1 MPLIDPNVDL
11 PLQARAGLTADSAFQ
26 TVWPYPSWIAHRG
39 AGRLAP
45 ENTLAAFQVGLDHGF
60 QMIEFDVQITAD
72 QIPVLM
78 HDASLERTTNGQG
91 PVWAATAEQI
101 GQLDAGRWHSAA
113 FEGEAVPTLAQ
124 VAQWMQSRGVL
135 ANLEIK
141 PAQGLEAQTGEQVA
155 SVAARLWSGVTP
167 PLLSSFSVVALEAA
181 KAVAPGLPRALLADV
196 SRWAAADVPFEAPF
210 ESPFDAILRTAL
222 GLSAVAIVIQHAG
235 LDADRIAAAH
245 SAGLRVLTYT
255 LNDAARAQALL
266 SMGLDGV
273 ITDAVDSLGST
284 K

>member
-1 MPLIDPNVDL
+1 MSLIDPNVDL
-11 PLQARAGLTADSAFQ
+11 LLQARVGLTADSAFQ
-26 TVWPYPSWIAHRG
+26 TAWPYPSWIAHRG

-78 HDASLERTTNGQG
+78 HDATLERTTNGEG
-91 PVWAATAEQI
+91 PVWAATAGQI

-113 FEGEAVPTLAQ
+113 FEGEAVPTLVQ

-167 PLLSSFSVVALEAA
+167 PLLSSFSVAALEAA

-196 SRWAAADVPFEAPF
+196 SRWAAAKAPFEAPF
-210 ESPFDAILRTAL
+210 EAILRTAL

-235 LDADRIAAAH
+235 LDADRIALAH

-273 ITDAVDSLGST
+273 ITDAVDCLGPGASPG
-284 K
+284 

>member
-1 MPLIDPNVDL
+1 MPLLDPNVDL
-11 PLQARAGLTADSAFQ
+11 PLQARVGLTADSAFQ

-78 HDASLERTTNGQG
+78 HDANLERTTNGQG
-91 PVWAATAEQI
+91 PVWAATAGQI
-101 GQLDAGRWHSAA
+101 AQLDAGRWHSAA

-141 PAQGLEAQTGEQVA
+141 PAQGLETQTGEQVA

-167 PLLSSFSVVALEAA
+167 PLLSSFSVAALEAA

-196 SRWAAADVPFEAPF
+196 SRWASTESPF
-210 ESPFDAILRTAL
+210 ESPFEAILRTAR

-273 ITDAVDSLGST
+273 ITDAVDCLGPGASPG
-284 K
+284 

>member
-1 MPLIDPNVDL
+1 MPLLDPNGHL
-11 PLQARAGLTADSAFQ
+11 PLQAPAGLTADSAFQ

-101 GQLDAGRWHSAA
+101 SQLDAGRWHSAVFA
-113 FEGEAVPTLAQ
+113 GISVPTLAQ

-141 PAQGLEAQTGEQVA
+141 PAKGLETQTGDRVA
-155 SVAARLWSGVTP
+155 SVAAQLWSGMTP
-167 PLLSSFSVVALEAA
+167 PLLSSFSVAALEAA
-181 KAVAPGLPRALLADV
+181 KTAAPGLPRALLADV
-196 SRWAAADVPFEAPF
+196 SRWAATQAPF
-210 ESPFDAILRTAL
+210 EAILRTAL

-235 LDADRIAAAH
+235 LDADRIASAH
-245 SAGLRVLTYT
+245 AAGLRVLTYT

>member
-1 MPLIDPNVDL
+1 MPLLDPNVDL
-11 PLQARAGLTADSAFQ
+11 PLQARVGLTADSAFQ

-78 HDASLERTTNGQG
+78 HDATLERTTNGQG
-91 PVWAATAEQI
+91 PVWAATAGQI
-101 GQLDAGRWHSAA
+101 GHLDAGRWHSAA

-124 VAQWMQSRGVL
+124 VAQWMQLHGVL

-141 PAQGLEAQTGEQVA
+141 PAQGLETQTGKQVA
-155 SVAARLWSGVTP
+155 SVAARLWSEVIP
-167 PLLSSFSVVALEAA
+167 PLLSSFSVAALEAA

-196 SRWAAADVPFEAPF
+196 SRWTAAEAPF
-210 ESPFDAILRTAL
+210 EAILRTAL

-273 ITDAVDSLGST
+273 ITDAVDCLGPGARSG
-284 K
+284 

>member
-1 MPLIDPNVDL
+1 MSLIDPNVDL
-11 PLQARAGLTADSAFQ
+11 PLQARVGLTADSAFQ
-26 TVWPYPSWIAHRG
+26 TAWPYPSWIAHRG

-78 HDASLERTTNGQG
+78 HDATLERTTNGQG
-91 PVWAATAEQI
+91 PVWAATARQI

-141 PAQGLEAQTGEQVA
+141 PAQGLETQTGEQVA
-155 SVAARLWSGVTP
+155 SVAARLWSRVTP
-167 PLLSSFSVVALEAA
+167 PLLSSFSVAALEAA

-196 SRWAAADVPFEAPF
+196 SRWAVAEAPF
-210 ESPFDAILRTAL
+210 EAILRTAL

-273 ITDAVDSLGST
+273 ITDAVDCLGPGASPG
-284 K
+284 

>member
-1 MPLIDPNVDL
+1 MPLLDPNVDL
-11 PLQARAGLTADSAFQ
+11 LLQARVGLTADSVFQ

-60 QMIEFDVQITAD
+60 QMIEFDVQITED

-78 HDASLERTTNGQG
+78 HDATLERTTNGQG
-91 PVWAATAEQI
+91 PVWAATAGQI
-101 GQLDAGRWHSAA
+101 AQLDAGRWHSAA

-141 PAQGLEAQTGEQVA
+141 PAKGLETQTGEQVA

-167 PLLSSFSVVALEAA
+167 PLLSSFSVAALEAA

-196 SRWAAADVPFEAPF
+196 SRWAAAEAPF
-210 ESPFDAILRTAL
+210 EAILRTAL

-235 LDADRIAAAH
+235 LDADRIAGAH
-245 SAGLRVLTYT
+245 AAGLRVLTYT

-273 ITDAVDSLGST
+273 ITDAVDCLGPGASPG
-284 K
+284 

>member
-1 MPLIDPNVDL
+1 MPLLDPNVDL
-11 PLQARAGLTADSAFQ
+11 PLQARVGLTADSAFQ

-78 HDASLERTTNGQG
+78 HDANLERTTNGQG
-91 PVWAATAEQI
+91 PVWAATAGQI
-101 GQLDAGRWHSAA
+101 AQLDAGRWHSAA

-141 PAQGLEAQTGEQVA
+141 PAQGLETQTGEQVA

-167 PLLSSFSVVALEAA
+167 PLLSSFSVAALEAA

-196 SRWAAADVPFEAPF
+196 SRWAST
-210 ESPFDAILRTAL
+210 ESPFEAILRTAR